1 MPEECDDQ
9 DPDPGG
15 GKKTKGENLTFV
27 GIKREIFDFV
37 KGQAQKPN
45 GEESAGSFFLY
56 AMSFQESLEEERE
69 MFMWCCEIVD
79 YLGIECVL
87 KVGDLRKFGLRD
99 EWPVNPPV
107 WEVEKKVE
115 DSEVEVRNGSR
126 EREKE
131 VTQLVVENA
140 VAMEMNGENE
150 ETVDRNVVV
159 KNMV

>member
-1 MPEECDDQ
+1 
-9 DPDPGG
+9 
-15 GKKTKGENLTFV
+15 
-27 GIKREIFDFV
+27 
-37 KGQAQKPN
+37 
-45 GEESAGSFFLY
+45 
-56 AMSFQESLEEERE
+56 MSFQESLEEEKE
-69 MFMWCCEIVD
+69 MFKWCCEIVD
-79 YLGIECVL
+79 YLGINCVQ
-87 KVGDLRKFGLRD
+87 KVGDWRNFGRRD